1 MDLVNFMV
9 NLFLAVLPNHLN
21 VISASLAQVMFWAP
35 LVIWAYVALGKDFAR
50 NHPFIV
56 AGMLATGFA
65 HITYQVWGHFAFS
78 SEAPLALGMMVLAGY
93 AVTLIGLLPAF
104 IRERNI
110 SRGCS

>member
-65 HITYQVWGHFAFS
+65 HITTKSGA
-78 SEAPLALGMMVLAGY
+78 
-93 AVTLIGLLPAF
+93 TLPSPA
-104 IRERNI
+104 RPRWPWV
-110 SRGCS
+110 